1 LRSSASTPEAVPTA
15 ATVKHNLTYARIKKN
30 KMAVTGLAIIL
41 LLIVVA
47 IFAPFLAPHHPYQQ
61 DLERALLKPSTE
73 YFFGTDDFGRCI
85 FSRVIFGTRI
95 SLAIGVIV
103 TAISAIIG
111 TVLGMLAGFYG
122 GVIDEIIMRVADIF
136 LAFPGLILAL
146 VVAGL
151 LGPGMFNLLFA
162 LALVGWMGYARVVR
176 GAVLAEK
183 EKDFVETAR
192 ALGAGSFYIMYRHLL
207 PNVLAPV
214 IVMATLGIG
223 QAILAAAG
231 LSFLGLGVQ
240 PPIPVWGSMLS
251 DGKIFLQTAP
261 HLTIFP
267 GLAILIT
274 VLSFNFLGDGLRD
287 VFDPRLREKAIE

>member
-1 LRSSASTPEAVPTA
+1 MSSAAV
-15 ATVKHNLTYARIKKN
+15 TVRRGISYSRLKKN
-30 KMAVTGLAIIL
+30 KMALTGLVIIL

-47 IFAPFLAPHHPYQQ
+47 ALAPVLAPHHPYKQ
-61 DLERALLKPSTE
+61 DLEQALLKPSPV
-73 YFFGTDDFGRCI
+73 YLFGTDDFGRCI

-103 TAISAIIG
+103 TAISAVIG
-111 TVLGMLAGFYG
+111 TLLGMLAGFYG
-122 GVIDEIIMRVADIF
+122 GVIDEVIMRVVDIF

-151 LGPGMFNLLFA
+151 LGPGMFNVLFA
-162 LALVGWMGYARVVR
+162 LSLVGWMGYARVVR

-192 ALGAGSFYIMYRHLL
+192 ALGAGSLYIMFRHLL
-207 PNVLAPV
+207 PNILAPV

-240 PPIPVWGSMLS
+240 PPMPVWGSMLS
-251 DGKIFLQTAP
+251 DGKIYLQTAP

-267 GLAILIT
+267 GLAIMVT

-287 VFDPRLREKAIE
+287 IFDPRLREKAAE

>member
-1 LRSSASTPEAVPTA
+1 MTTA
-15 ATVKHNLTYARIKKN
+15 AMTARRNYTYYRLRKN
-30 KMAVTGLAIIL
+30 KMALTGLAIIM
-41 LLIVVA
+41 LLIGVA
-47 IFAPFLAPHHPYQQ
+47 VSAPVLAPHHPYKQ
-61 DLERALLKPSTE
+61 DLGQAFLSPSSE
-73 YFFGTDDFGRCI
+73 YPLGTDDFGRCI
-85 FSRVIFGTRI
+85 CSRIIFGTRI

-103 TAISAIIG
+103 TAVSVVAG
-111 TVLGMLAGFYG
+111 VVLGMLAGFYG
-122 GVIDEIIMRVADIF
+122 GVIDEVIMRIVDIF

-151 LGPGMFNLLFA
+151 LGPGMFNVLLA

-192 ALGAGSFYIMYRHLL
+192 ALGAGSLYIMVRHLL

-214 IVMATLGIG
+214 IVMATLGVG

-251 DGKIFLQTAP
+251 DGKIYLQTAP

-267 GLAILIT
+267 GLAIMIT

-287 VFDPRLREKAIE
+287 ILDPRLEEKTAE

>member
-1 LRSSASTPEAVPTA
+1 MNTA
-15 ATVKHNLTYARIKKN
+15 AVATRRIILTANRLCKN

-41 LLIVVA
+41 LLIIVA
-47 IFAPFLAPHHPYQQ
+47 VFAPLFVPHHPYKQ
-61 DLERALLKPSTE
+61 DLEKTFLKPSPE

-85 FSRVIFGTRI
+85 FSRVVFGTRI

-103 TAISAIIG
+103 TAISAVVGVI
-111 TVLGMLAGFYG
+111 LGMLAGFYG
-122 GVIDEIIMRVADIF
+122 GVIDEVIMRIVDIF

-151 LGPGMFNLLFA
+151 LGPGMFNVLFA

-192 ALGAGSFYIMYRHLL
+192 ALGAGNLYLMYRHLL

-214 IVMATLGIG
+214 IVMATLGVG

-240 PPIPVWGSMLS
+240 PPVPVWGSMLS
-251 DGKIFLQTAP
+251 DGKIYLQTAP

-267 GLAILIT
+267 GLAIMVT

-287 VFDPRLREKAIE
+287 IFDPWLREKVME